1 MGQLNDLEA
10 SIIAATQQARLDTLA
25 AGVPV
30 FYRDA
35 DGLNIMEEPDGR
47 KFEIRLIPGAPR
59 ERIFEIVREL
69 VPATA

>member
-1 MGQLNDLEA
+1 MLDEQLTSA
-10 SIIAATQQARLDTLA
+10 VVAATGQARVEALA
-25 AGVPV
+25 SGVPV

-35 DGLNIMEEPDGR
+35 DGLDIMEEPDGR

>member
-10 SIIAATQQARLDTLA
+10 SIIAATQQARLDTLT

-69 VPATA
+69 VPATS